1 MLAHSADLGGP
12 PLGILGL
19 LFKQKKI
26 FACFILLVGLLKN
39 APWNFN
45 TLQKAR

>member
-19 LFKQKKI
+19 LFKQKNF

-39 APWNFN
+39 A
-45 TLQKAR
+45 LQKAR